1 MTFVRH
7 RHEILTFVSPNNNCI
22 SDWYDSAFNNW
33 EGSEFDKVLLD
44 AALKDDE
51 AMVEPVLTPFT
62 WRLRQVSTV
71 TKLNDKQ
78 QTEGMQK
85 LSVTRFDQ

>member
-1 MTFVRH
+1 MPF
-7 RHEILTFVSPNNNCI
+7 

-51 AMVEPVLTPFT
+51 VMVEPVLTPFT
-62 WRLRQVSTV
+62 WRSRQVLTAREEHER
-71 TKLNDKQ
+71 
-78 QTEGMQK
+78 QTN
-85 LSVTRFDQ
+85 

>member
-1 MTFVRH
+1 MAFGRH
-7 RHEILTFVSPNNNCI
+7 RHEILTFVSPNNNSF
-22 SDWYDSAFNNW
+22 SDWYDSAFNDW

-44 AALKDDE
+44 AALRDDD
-51 AMVEPVLTPFT
+51 AMVEPVLTPLT

-71 TKLNDKQ
+71 INMNDKQ